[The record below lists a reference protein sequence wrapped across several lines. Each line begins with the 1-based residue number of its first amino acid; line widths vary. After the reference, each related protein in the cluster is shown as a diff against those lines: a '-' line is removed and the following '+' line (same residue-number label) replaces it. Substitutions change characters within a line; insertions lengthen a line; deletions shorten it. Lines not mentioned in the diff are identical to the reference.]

1 MPKGRKV
8 TMNTLT
14 TIIDSIDQ
22 AINESVIDDLSKLG
36 YSHTE
41 AVKVVVETDFDITA
55 SAEEFPVEAF

>member
-1 MPKGRKV
+1 
-8 TMNTLT
+8 MNTLT